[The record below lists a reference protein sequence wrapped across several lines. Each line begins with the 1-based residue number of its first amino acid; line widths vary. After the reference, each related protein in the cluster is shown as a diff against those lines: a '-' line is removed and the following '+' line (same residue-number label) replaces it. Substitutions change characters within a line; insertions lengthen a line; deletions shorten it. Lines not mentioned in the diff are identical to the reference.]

1 MKRMLF
7 TSAMVLYVL
16 AVLLFHCLGGVMRDA
31 VSYRVT
37 AANAFAYDLS
47 TVNSRFSIP
56 EHCVYQN
63 PENGEYFVYILD
75 RGEQYDDDG
84 YYIIPF
90 PVRVQGVEDGIAAI
104 LGVHEEI
111 IVVSE
116 VTENMVGE
124 RAVIDVWHDY
134 AYELIKDEDGGM
146 TS

>member
-1 MKRMLF
+1 MKRILF
-7 TSAMVLYVL
+7 TSAMVLYAA
-16 AVLLFHCLGGVMRDA
+16 AVLLFHILGGVLRDA
-31 VSYRVT
+31 VSYRVS

-63 PENGEYFVYILD
+63 PESDEYFVYILD

-84 YYIIPF
+84 YYIVPF
-90 PVRVQGVEDGIAAI
+90 SVRVQGVENGIAAI

-116 VTENMVGE
+116 VTEDMVGR

-134 AYELIKDEDGGM
+134 AYEMINDAGGG
-146 TS
+146 TPS

>member
-1 MKRMLF
+1 MKRNLII
-7 TSAMVLYVL
+7 TAMVLYAA
-16 AVLLFHCLGGVMRDA
+16 AVLLFHFLGGYMRDA
-31 VSYRVT
+31 VSYRVS

-47 TVNSRFSIP
+47 AVNSRFSIP

-63 PENGEYFVYILD
+63 PENGEYYVYILD

-90 PVRVQGVEDGIAAI
+90 PVRVQGVENGIAAI

-116 VTENMVGE
+116 VTENMIGG

-134 AYELIKDEDGGM
+134 AYEMMDRAGGG
-146 TS
+146 TPS